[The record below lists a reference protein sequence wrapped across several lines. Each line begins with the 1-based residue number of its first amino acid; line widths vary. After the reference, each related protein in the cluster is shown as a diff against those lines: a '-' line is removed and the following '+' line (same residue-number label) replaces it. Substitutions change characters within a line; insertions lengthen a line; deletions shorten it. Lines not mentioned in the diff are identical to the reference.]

1 MGNRGNIW
9 PRHRL
14 GGTRVACLGISV
26 VVCQDFGEIMVFSTG
41 TALEQCT
48 VYKALLRVLTQP
60 NALWDTSGKL
70 CLLRKGRLR
79 EVKWFVDYHTA
90 RHDRPRFKTEMGVLS
105 SSPCSPFFFFFLVLF
120 LLLTHAK
127 GWVPWQLWLG
137 FYRAS
142 RSTSYNQDLKRAWET
157 RQIEPFLKKVALATN
172 RN

>member
-1 MGNRGNIW
+1 MGNRGSIW

-14 GGTRVACLGISV
+14 GGTRVTCLGISV

-70 CLLRKGRLR
+70 CLLKKGRLR
-79 EVKWFVDYHTA
+79 EVKWFVDYHTT

-105 SSPCSPFFFFFLVLF
+105 SSPCSPFFFFLFLY

-127 GWVPWQLWLG
+127 GWVPCQLWLG
-137 FYRAS
+137 FYGAS

-157 RQIEPFLKKVALATN
+157 RQIEPFLKKAALATN